1 LALAR
6 QPRRNSEAGEPYAVG
21 IVDKHIFR
29 LDVLMYESVPMD
41 PAECCRQADG
51 NTQDSGEI
59 ERLSVASLKNPIQRL
74 TAWIFEYED
83 RPPFVTCERKGL
95 GCPFWIDFACE
106 RVFVR

>member
-1 LALAR
+1 MALAR
-6 QPRRNSEAGEPYAVG
+6 QPRCNSEAGKPYAVG
-21 IVDKHIFR
+21 IVDEHIFR
-29 LDVLMYESVPMD
+29 LDVPMYESVPMD
-41 PAECCRQADG
+41 PAECCRQTDG

-59 ERLSVASLKNPIQRL
+59 ERLPVASLKNPIQRL

-83 RPPFVTCERKGL
+83 RPPFVTCEREGL